1 MDNKRIPTT
10 ELDFDKIKANLKEYL
25 KGQTQFQDYDFE
37 GSSLSILLDV
47 LAYNTHYNS
56 LYTNLAINE
65 AFLDSASKRSSVVS
79 LAKELGYVPGSAT
92 CSQATINF
100 TVNGAAD
107 DILELPKFTNF
118 QASLNNVTYNFY
130 TTDNTYA
137 YKNGTT
143 HTFPNI
149 VIKEGTPLTMQYVA
163 SNTSKY
169 VLPNVNVDLNTLRV
183 TVQENS
189 TSTVY
194 VTYTRA
200 ENIVNVD
207 STSTVY
213 FIKELD
219 DKTYEIEFGNGVVGK
234 ALQSG
239 NIVNME
245 YMTCNLSEP
254 NGIKT
259 FSYQGTQLG
268 TSTQVQTVIGA
279 TNGSDLEDVD
289 VIKWNAPRAYSAQ
302 NRAVTLEDFKSIIYN
317 YYPNAQAVNVWG
329 GESMSPPK
337 YGNVY
342 ISIKPKDKDNLTT
355 EEKDYLLIDVL
366 GPRKTVTIHPK
377 IVDAQYINIQ
387 LDVTFYY
394 NPALTARS
402 PADLANLVKNTV
414 IDYNNVHLLR
424 FDGIFKY
431 SNLLK
436 DIDDT
441 EPSIVSNIVTV
452 KLHRDIEPIYDQA
465 PDYELNLGNPIYNS
479 GVPEESIKSTGIYVQ
494 NVPNLCYI
502 DDIPTQG
509 SNIGNLRL
517 FYLDGNTKVLV
528 RYVGTVN
535 YSTGNIT
542 ISNLIIT
549 GLEGAA
555 WTLVIKPQSND
566 VVSSLNQIAS
576 ISRSLLKVTPVID
589 TVANSYK
596 FTSSR
601 N

>member
-149 VIKEGTPLTMQYVA
+149 VIKEGTPLTMQYVV
-163 SNTSKY
+163 SDTSKY